1 MSRDLRREPRIDFQ
15 LPVTIKGYDGETK
28 IRDFSMSGLF
38 IEMDD
43 PGQFSRGDHIILV
56 LELPFAN
63 KPMVVQARI
72 MRLNDEGIGVEFL
85 ELYPEDRIEL
95 EQCFH
100 LFKHTV
106 PMPET
111 D

>member
-1 MSRDLRREPRIDFQ
+1 MSEDLRREPRIDFQ
-15 LPVTIKGYDGETK
+15 LPLTIKGYDGKTR

-38 IEMDD
+38 IELDEPD
-43 PGQFSRGDHIILV
+43 RFARGDKVSLV

-63 KPMVVQARI
+63 KPIVVQARV
-72 MRLNDEGIGVEFL
+72 MRMNDEGIGVQFL
-85 ELYPEDRIEL
+85 DLYPEDRMEL

-106 PMPET
+106 PMPEG